1 VHSSFYRRCFL
12 ITTAGVLGYLLF
24 LVLRPF
30 FGVLGWA
37 LLLAYLFYPL
47 HERLTHS
54 IFRGRRSLSA
64 GFITA
69 LGSIAV
75 FVPLSILAVVFAGQV
90 SRLITYLHAQS
101 PPSWSEVLERLS
113 GYPVIGNAVGW
124 IRDNSSVT
132 ADQLQGWA
140 SDGLQSTLKGA
151 AALSGT
157 LALGIVG
164 TLFSFFMMLFILFF
178 FLRDG
183 RSLATQAI
191 NLIPVE
197 PGRRQRAL
205 RYLGEVTRAV
215 VFGSVITALVQGLL
229 VGIAF
234 AIAGLPSPV
243 VFGVVAVFASFLP
256 SGASI
261 VLIPA
266 ILYYAFTGHWALA
279 VFLLFSVVVV
289 AGSDNVLRPILTARH
304 AEVSTLALFLG
315 AIGGAAA
322 FGILGLVA
330 GPVLVSFVV
339 ALARFSQ
346 DAPPKEAGSGT

>member
-1 VHSSFYRRCFL
+1 MHSAFYRRCFL
-12 ITTAGVLGYLLF
+12 VTTAVVLGYLL
-24 LVLRPF
+24 LQVLHPF
-30 FGVLGWA
+30 FGMLGWA
-37 LLLAYLFYPL
+37 ALLAYMFYPL
-47 HERLTHS
+47 HERLTRS
-54 IFRGRRSLSA
+54 VFRGRRSASA

-75 FVPLSILAVVFAGQV
+75 FVPLTILAVVFAGQV
-90 SRLITYLHAQS
+90 SRLITYLQS
-101 PPSWSEVLERLS
+101 QSAPSWGEVLERLS
-113 GYPVIGNAVGW
+113 AYPVIGNAVSW

-140 SDGLQSTLKGA
+140 SEGAQTALKGA

-157 LALGIVG
+157 VALGIFG
-164 TLFSFFMMLFILFF
+164 TLVSFFMMLFILFF

-183 RSLATQAI
+183 RTLLGHAI

-197 PGRRQRAL
+197 PARRQQAL
-205 RYLGEVTRAV
+205 RYLGDVTRAV
-215 VFGSVITALVQGLL
+215 VFGSVSAALVQGLL
-229 VGIAF
+229 VGVGF

-243 VFGVVAVFASFLP
+243 VFGVLAIFASFLP

-261 VLIPA
+261 VVIPA
-266 ILYYAFTGHWALA
+266 ILYFAFTGHWGKAI
-279 VFLLFSVVVV
+279 FLLAWVGLI
-289 AGSDNVLRPILTARH
+289 AGSDNVLRPILAARH
-304 AEVSTLALFLG
+304 AEVSTLALFIG

-322 FGILGLVA
+322 FGILGLVL

-346 DAPPKEAGSGT
+346 ETPPAGA

>member
-1 VHSSFYRRCFL
+1 MHPTFYRRCFL
-12 ITTAGVLGYLLF
+12 VTTAVVLGYLLYQ
-24 LVLRPF
+24 VLHPF
-30 FGVLGWA
+30 FGMLAWAA
-37 LLLAYLFYPL
+37 LLAFMFYPV
-47 HERLTHS
+47 HERLAHS
-54 IFRGRRSLSA
+54 WFRGRRSLSA
-64 GFITA
+64 GFITL
-69 LGSIAV
+69 LGSVAV
-75 FVPLSILAVVFAGQV
+75 FVPLSVIGVVFAGQV
-90 SRLITYLHAQS
+90 SRLITFLHDQS
-101 PPSWSEVLERLS
+101 PPSWGELLERLS
-113 GYPVIGNAVGW
+113 RYPVIGNAVDW
-124 IRDNSSVT
+124 VRENSSVT

-140 SDGLQSTLKGA
+140 SEGLQGALKGA
-151 AALSGT
+151 AALSGS
-157 LALGIVG
+157 LALGIFG
-164 TLFSFFMMLFILFF
+164 TLVSFFMMLFILFF

-183 RSLATQAI
+183 RTLTTHAI

-197 PGRRQRAL
+197 PGRRERAL

-234 AIAGLPSPV
+234 AIVGLPSPV
-243 VFGVVAVFASFLP
+243 VFGVLAVFASFLP

-266 ILYYAFTGHWALA
+266 ILYFAFTGHWGKATTLMVSIA
-279 VFLLFSVVVV
+279 VV

-322 FGILGLVA
+322 FGVIGLVA

-346 DAPPKEAGSGT
+346 ETPPTGA